1 MGDHAGI
8 LGAVVF
14 LHRSF
19 FLADPLEFCSIDLY
33 FSCDPSSTTIDIPG
47 VKVNR
52 RIPNSTMVLRQL
64 FFGSFQN
71 TVQSYHDERG
81 PRAPLAD
88 THDE

>member
-33 FSCDPSSTTIDIPG
+33 FSCDPSSTTIG
-47 VKVNR
+47 AKVNR
-52 RIPNSTMVLRQL
+52 RIPKSTMVLRQL

-71 TVQSYHDERG
+71 TVQSYRDERG

-88 THDE
+88 TRDE